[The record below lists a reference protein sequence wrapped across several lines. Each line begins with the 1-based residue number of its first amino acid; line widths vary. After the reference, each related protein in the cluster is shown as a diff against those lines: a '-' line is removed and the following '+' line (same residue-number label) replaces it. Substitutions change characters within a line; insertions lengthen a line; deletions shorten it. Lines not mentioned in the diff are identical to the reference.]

1 MPLSREQKGKVVEE
15 LADKLSR
22 RKAAFF
28 VSFAGVDVKTCEELR
43 KSLRAASGEYKVA
56 KKTLLER
63 ALQETHT
70 SLPSEVLAG
79 QVGIV
84 FDYASEVNA
93 AKILAAIGKKSSIT
107 ILGGMVDSVVLSV
120 DEVKELALLPD
131 LNTMRARLAGILSA
145 PLSGLARAL
154 ISIQLQFINTLRAIA
169 SKKSLGASANL

>member
-1 MPLSREQKGKVVEE
+1 MSLTKIQKGKIVEE

-28 VSFAGVDVKTCEELR
+28 VSFAGVDVKTCEDLR
-43 KSLRAASGEYKVA
+43 KTLRSANGEYKVA

-63 ALQETHT
+63 ALQKTHT

-93 AKILAAIGKKSSIT
+93 AKILAAVSKKSSIT
-107 ILGGMVDSVVLSV
+107 ILGGMVDSVLLSI

-131 LNTMRARLAGILSA
+131 IGTMRARLAATLNA
-145 PLSGLARAL
+145 PMSGLARAL
-154 ISIQLQFINTLRAIA
+154 SSIQLQFINTLRAIV
-169 SKKSLGASANL
+169 SNKN